1 MTSMRISLPNILT
14 WGRILLIP
22 LLIVVFYIPDGM
34 LASSGKNLT
43 AALIFT
49 LAAIT
54 DWLDGY
60 LARRFNQTTRF
71 GAFLDPVADKLMVT
85 TALVILVWLDR
96 VGIFVAAII
105 IGRELAISALREWMA
120 IIGESRG
127 VAVSYIGKLKTGAQ
141 MIAIILLFLF
151 EPIYFIPTYILGT
164 ILVYIAVVLTVWSM
178 FYYIKKATIIL
189 AANNE

>member
-1 MTSMRISLPNILT
+1 MISMRISLPNILT

-151 EPIYFIPTYILGT
+151 EPIYFIPTYILGK

-178 FYYIKKATIIL
+178 FYYIKKATVIL

>member
-1 MTSMRISLPNILT
+1 MTSMRLSLPNILT

-151 EPIYFIPTYILGT
+151 EPIYFIPTYILGK

-178 FYYIKKATIIL
+178 FYYIKKATVIL

>member
-1 MTSMRISLPNILT
+1 MTSMRLSLPNILT

-22 LLIVVFYIPDGM
+22 FLIVVFYIPDGM

-60 LARRFNQTTRF
+60 FARRFNQMTRF

>member
-1 MTSMRISLPNILT
+1 MTSMRLSLPNILT

-60 LARRFNQTTRF
+60 LARRFNQMTRF

-105 IGRELAISALREWMA
+105 IGRELAVSALREWMA

-151 EPIYFIPTYILGT
+151 EPIYSIPTYSLGT

-178 FYYIKKATIIL
+178 FYYIKKAAVIL
-189 AANNE
+189 ATNNE

>member
-164 ILVYIAVVLTVWSM
+164 ILVYIAVVLTIWSM
-178 FYYIKKATIIL
+178 FYYIKKATVIL

>member
-1 MTSMRISLPNILT
+1 MTSMRLSLPNILT

-178 FYYIKKATIIL
+178 FYYIKKATVIL
-189 AANNE
+189 ATNNE

>member
-1 MTSMRISLPNILT
+1 MISMRLSLPNILT

-164 ILVYIAVVLTVWSM
+164 ILVYIAVVLTIWSM
-178 FYYIKKATIIL
+178 FYYIKKATVIL

>member
-1 MTSMRISLPNILT
+1 MTVMRLSLPNLLT

-22 LLIVVFYIPDGM
+22 LLILVFYLPDGM
-34 LASSGKNLT
+34 LAYSDKNLT
-43 AALIFT
+43 AAIIFT

-54 DWLDGY
+54 DWFDGY
-60 LARRFNQTTRF
+60 FARRFNQTTRF

-127 VAVSYIGKLKTGAQ
+127 VAVSYIGKLKTGTQ
-141 MIAIILLFLF
+141 MIAIILLLIY
-151 EPIYFIPTYILGT
+151 EPIDFFPTYIIGT
-164 ILVYIAVVLTVWSM
+164 VLVYIAVVLTVWSM
-178 FYYIKKATIIL
+178 FYYIKKASSIL
-189 AANNE
+189 ANNDR

>member
-1 MTSMRISLPNILT
+1 MISMRLSLPNILT

-164 ILVYIAVVLTVWSM
+164 VLVYIAVVLTVWSM
-178 FYYIKKATIIL
+178 FYYIKKAMVIL

>member
-1 MTSMRISLPNILT
+1 MIFMRLSLPNILT

-178 FYYIKKATIIL
+178 FYYIKKATVIL
-189 AANNE
+189 ETNNE

>member
-1 MTSMRISLPNILT
+1 MTSMRLSLPNILT

-34 LASSGKNLT
+34 RASSGKNLT

-178 FYYIKKATIIL
+178 FYYIKKATVIL
-189 AANNE
+189 ATNNE

>member
-178 FYYIKKATIIL
+178 FYYIKKATVIL

>member
-1 MTSMRISLPNILT
+1 MISMRLSLPNILT

-96 VGIFVAAII
+96 VGIFAAAII
-105 IGRELAISALREWMA
+105 IGRELAISALRE
-120 IIGESRG
+120 
-127 VAVSYIGKLKTGAQ
+127 
-141 MIAIILLFLF
+141 
-151 EPIYFIPTYILGT
+151 
-164 ILVYIAVVLTVWSM
+164 
-178 FYYIKKATIIL
+178 
-189 AANNE
+189 

>member
-1 MTSMRISLPNILT
+1 MTSMRLSLPNILT

-189 AANNE
+189 AVNNE

>member
-1 MTSMRISLPNILT
+1 MTSMRLSLPNILT

-60 LARRFNQTTRF
+60 LARRFNQMTRF

-151 EPIYFIPTYILGT
+151 EPIYSIPTYSLGT

-178 FYYIKKATIIL
+178 FYYIKKAAVIL
-189 AANNE
+189 ATNNE

>member
-1 MTSMRISLPNILT
+1 MTSMRLSLPNILT

-164 ILVYIAVVLTVWSM
+164 ILVYIAVVLTIWSM
-178 FYYIKKATIIL
+178 FYYIKKATVIL

>member
-1 MTSMRISLPNILT
+1 MTSMRLSLPNILT

-178 FYYIKKATIIL
+178 FYYIKKAMVIL
-189 AANNE
+189 SANNE

>member
-1 MTSMRISLPNILT
+1 MISMRLSLPNILT

-151 EPIYFIPTYILGT
+151 EPIYVIPTYILGT

-178 FYYIKKATIIL
+178 FYYIKKATVIL
-189 AANNE
+189 ATNNE

>member
-1 MTSMRISLPNILT
+1 MISMRLSLPNILT

>member
-1 MTSMRISLPNILT
+1 MISMRLSLPNILT

-178 FYYIKKATIIL
+178 FYYIKKATVIL
-189 AANNE
+189 ETNNE

>member
-1 MTSMRISLPNILT
+1 MISMRLSLPNILT

-178 FYYIKKATIIL
+178 FYYIKKAAVIL
-189 AANNE
+189 ATNNE

>member
-1 MTSMRISLPNILT
+1 MTSMRLSLPNILT

-151 EPIYFIPTYILGT
+151 EPIYFIPTYSLGT

-178 FYYIKKATIIL
+178 FYYIKKATVIL
-189 AANNE
+189 ATNNE

>member
-1 MTSMRISLPNILT
+1 MTSMRLSLPNILT

-151 EPIYFIPTYILGT
+151 EPIYSIPTYSLGT

-178 FYYIKKATIIL
+178 FYYIKKAAVIL
-189 AANNE
+189 ATNNE

>member
-1 MTSMRISLPNILT
+1 MTVMRLSLPNLLT

-22 LLIVVFYIPDGM
+22 LLILVFYLPDGM
-34 LASSGKNLT
+34 LAYSDKNLT
-43 AALIFT
+43 AAIIFT
-49 LAAIT
+49 LAALT
-54 DWLDGY
+54 DWFDGY
-60 LARRFNQTTRF
+60 FARRFNQTTRF

-127 VAVSYIGKLKTGAQ
+127 VAVSYIGKLKTGTQ
-141 MIAIILLFLF
+141 MIAIILLL
-151 EPIYFIPTYILGT
+151 IYEHIDFFPTYIIGT
-164 ILVYIAVVLTVWSM
+164 VLVYIAVVLTVWSM
-178 FYYIKKATIIL
+178 FYYIKKASSIL
-189 AANNE
+189 ANNDR

>member
-1 MTSMRISLPNILT
+1 MRLSLPNLLT

-22 LLIVVFYIPDGM
+22 LLILVFYLPDGM
-34 LASSGKNLT
+34 LAYSDKNLT
-43 AALIFT
+43 AAIIFT
-49 LAAIT
+49 LAALT
-54 DWLDGY
+54 DWFDGY
-60 LARRFNQTTRF
+60 FARRFNQTTRF

-127 VAVSYIGKLKTGAQ
+127 VAVSYIGKLKTGTQ
-141 MIAIILLFLF
+141 MIAIILLLIY
-151 EPIYFIPTYILGT
+151 EPIDFFPTYIIGT
-164 ILVYIAVVLTVWSM
+164 VLVYIAVVLTVWSM
-178 FYYIKKATIIL
+178 FYYIKKASSIL
-189 AANNE
+189 ANNDR

>member
-178 FYYIKKATIIL
+178 FYYIKKATVIL
-189 AANNE
+189 ETNNE